1 VRAELEVPG
10 LVLVPALALV
20 LALAP
25 EPVRQQRL
33 RVPALHGCAARSGP
47 EPA

>member
-20 LALAP
+20 LAL